1 MFPFVFVIDF
11 IPLTVVLQALKP
23 EIRLEKEKRHQVI
36 CYLWMIF
43 NFTAVV
49 KMTLVVFWDQENL
62 YLGSDI
68 GIKFG
73 MDKCIMLKIK
83 REKQLQFEGTDLEEG
98 MVKEQVNQ
106 EGHKYLGI
114 LERWDVC

>member
-1 MFPFVFVIDF
+1 
-11 IPLTVVLQALKP
+11 
-23 EIRLEKEKRHQVI
+23 
-36 CYLWMIF
+36 
-43 NFTAVV
+43 
-49 KMTLVVFWDQENL
+49 
-62 YLGSDI
+62 
-68 GIKFG
+68 

-114 LERWDVC
+114 LER

>member
-1 MFPFVFVIDF
+1 MY
-11 IPLTVVLQALKP
+11 
-23 EIRLEKEKRHQVI
+23 LE
-36 CYLWMIF
+36 
-43 NFTAVV
+43 
-49 KMTLVVFWDQENL
+49 
-62 YLGSDI
+62 SDI

-73 MDKCIMLKIK
+73 MAKCIMLKIK

-114 LERWDVC
+114 LER